1 MSQVKT
7 LIESIA
13 SGKNAEAKELFE
25 SAISERAYEYL
36 QEYKKTLAES
46 MFSEKKEEEDE
57 DEEEDDEEEDEKEED
72 DEDENSKGTMKK

>member
-57 DEEEDDEEEDEKEED
+57 DEEEEEEEEDEKEED
-72 DEDENSKGTMKK
+72 NEDENSKGTMKK

>member
-36 QEYKKTLAES
+36 QE
-46 MFSEKKEEEDE
+46 
-57 DEEEDDEEEDEKEED
+57 
-72 DEDENSKGTMKK
+72 

>member
-57 DEEEDDEEEDEKEED
+57 DEEEEDEEDEE

>member
-57 DEEEDDEEEDEKEED
+57 DEEEDDEDEKEDD

>member
-46 MFSEKKEEEDE
+46 MFSEKRK
-57 DEEEDDEEEDEKEED
+57 KR
-72 DEDENSKGTMKK
+72 KKTKRKMKKKMMMKMKIQKVL

>member
-57 DEEEDDEEEDEKEED
+57 DEEDEDEKEDD

>member
-57 DEEEDDEEEDEKEED
+57 DEEEDDDEDEKEDD

>member
-57 DEEEDDEEEDEKEED
+57 DEEEDDEDEEDGNEK
-72 DEDENSKGTMKK
+72 ENSKGTMKK

>member
-57 DEEEDDEEEDEKEED
+57 DEEENDEEEDEKEED

>member
-46 MFSEKKEEEDE
+46 MFSEKKEEE
-57 DEEEDDEEEDEKEED
+57 EDDEEEDEKEDD